1 MWIPYT
7 DTIVVVVSD
16 IPEANAF
23 VQAALPE
30 EQRVEPLRRLLREL
44 HQELHEDCG
53 DLSGKNFAELRE
65 RLLVL
70 DPLNPVHVAK
80 AMSGASSK

>member
-16 IPEANAF
+16 IADGSVAPRP
-23 VQAALPE
+23 ALPE

-44 HQELHEDCG
+44 QEEWRTWPK
-53 DLSGKNFAELRE
+53 SRV
-65 RLLVL
+65 R
-70 DPLNPVHVAK
+70 
-80 AMSGASSK
+80 S